1 MTKENLL
8 KLEQEIPAERRAF
21 CKSKCCNAE
30 VKNRFYGSQ
39 VGTSYGIIQEQSCS
53 QCGEELETVK
63 EDRVILKE
71 LAAAVFEEEEKTDIE
86 RLEERVKKLEEA
98 LKLLVG
104 ILKVSPQSQ
113 HFSDVPSK
121 VEDYFKTEMEYLL
134 EDLKS

>member
-71 LAAAVFEEEEKTDIE
+71 LAATVFEEEEKTEIQ
-86 RLEERVKKLEEA
+86 RLEERVEGLGKSLLILTDCVSKTFNRILDLEKELVKA
-98 LKLLVG
+98 GVLK
-104 ILKVSPQSQ
+104 P
-113 HFSDVPSK
+113 
-121 VEDYFKTEMEYLL
+121 
-134 EDLKS
+134 